1 MTDKPP
7 FMPTGLDHLLL
18 QVTDMDAALAFYTKI
33 VGCNLITPLP
43 QFGMAE
49 LSCGVALVDTS
60 TAEGAW
66 AKEGPAGGTNLHHFC
81 VALAPCPEATVRD
94 HLSRHAIAIEEER
107 LENGKL
113 SFYIRDPSGNQVELR
128 FTRG

>member
-81 VALAPCPEATVRD
+81 VALAPCP
-94 HLSRHAIAIEEER
+94 RHRHRGRAPRER
-107 LENGKL
+107 QAVVLHPRSVGQSGGAEVYTGVEVGK
-113 SFYIRDPSGNQVELR
+113 
-128 FTRG
+128 